1 MNILDEDIINL
12 RTIMINTNFDISHY
26 NFDFVNYENRL
37 KEISHLASL
46 LDKNQIVYGEQ
57 IKIDGKI
64 AKIDLE
70 DYLNDFKQK
79 VSYLKER
86 NKLIK
91 DKINVIKNK
100 ISQYDKTNLESAKA
114 SIIGAQI
121 FIENNIL
128 IIDTLN
134 NSYRLI
140 KYIYDTIDEINKQIN
155 IVQNLIIENDK
166 YKINNSN

>member
-1 MNILDEDIINL
+1 MNILDEDIIDL
-12 RTIMINTNFDISHY
+12 RTIMINTNFNIDHY

-37 KEISHLASL
+37 KEISHLTSL
-46 LDKNQIVYGEQ
+46 LDKNEIAYSEQ

-91 DKINVIKNK
+91 DKINVIKSK
-100 ISQYDKTNLESAKA
+100 IPQYDKTNLENAKV

-155 IVQNLIIENDK
+155 IVQNLIIEND
-166 YKINNSN
+166 

>member
-1 MNILDEDIINL
+1 MNILDEDIIDL
-12 RTIMINTNFDISHY
+12 RAIMVNTNFDIDHY
-26 NFDFVNYENRL
+26 NFDFVNYENQL

-46 LDKNQIVYGEQ
+46 LDKNQIAYGEQ

-86 NKLIK
+86 NQLIK
-91 DKINVIKNK
+91 DKINVIKSK
-100 ISQYDKTNLESAKA
+100 IPQYDKTNLESAKA
-114 SIIGAQI
+114 SIIGARI

-155 IVQNLIIENDK
+155 VVQNLIIENDK
-166 YKINNSN
+166 HNINNSN